1 VKKYVPLLC
10 STRWCVVLVMK
21 RCRLGMLT
29 SRAQLN
35 CDRHASIKCCNKKMR
50 DERCFLQKLGSCS
63 WRVSRRLEGTAFTV
77 SATQFFSV
85 VGLSTLASFN
95 GLLTILCL
103 IFRVIIPQHAQLEIY
118 ALTLNY
124 SGFAASDT
132 AGFFAAFLDFAAPI
146 MIDGSKSSSSVSSTL
161 LDFLDSFLDLE
172 TFASGLSSC
181 FVAAPA

>member
-63 WRVSRRLEGTAFTV
+63 WRVSRRLKGTWTAFTV
-77 SATQFFSV
+77 PATQFFSAV
-85 VGLSTLASFN
+85 EISTFTSFK
-95 GLLTILCL
+95 GLLRILCL
-103 IFRVIIPQHAQLEIY
+103 IFRVIIPQHAQLEMY

-132 AGFFAAFLDFAAPI
+132 AGFFVAFLDFAAPI
-146 MIDGSKSSSSVSSTL
+146 MIEGSKSSSSVSSTL
-161 LDFLDSFLDLE
+161 LDFLDSFLDFE
-172 TFASGLSSC
+172 TSGLSSC